1 MPMAARSD
9 THRLCLACRRIFHAT
24 NRAYGQPRRLYL
36 TVKPGACRPA
46 ASLRTAVRQTRVLFL
61 LAKSEAVFWGA
72 NAAPGRMVVFLGFR
86 RRIEER
92 RLRRGCNGQSH
103 GIQQT
108 VIFKFAHRALLVG
121 ELQSFRPFCTHR
133 NSPKLPMPHSGS

>member
-36 TVKPGACRPA
+36 KVQPGACRPA
-46 ASLRTAVRQTRVLFL
+46 ASRRAAARQTRALFL
-61 LAKSEAVFWGA
+61 LAKSEAVFCRA
-72 NAAPGRMVVFLGFR
+72 NAAPGRMVVFRGLR

-92 RLRRGCNGQSH
+92 RLWGGCNGQSH

-108 VIFKFAHRALLVG
+108 IIFKSAHRVLLAG
-121 ELQSFRPFCTHR
+121 EL
-133 NSPKLPMPHSGS
+133 